1 MMTDK
6 TEDTGVIETLLA
18 RLNEY
23 RLPRLLEL
31 KERVDSGA
39 TIDDNDLQFLERVLQ
54 DGREIEPLIKRNPK
68 AQPIYAQLTTLY
80 THITAKAVENESKP
94 KQ

>member
-1 MMTDK
+1 MSDK

-31 KERVDSGA
+31 KERVDAGEA
-39 TIDDNDLQFLERVLQ
+39 IDANDLQLLERVLQ
-54 DGREIEPLIKRNPK
+54 DAREIEPLIKRNPK
-68 AQPIYAQLTTLY
+68 VQPIYAQVTQLY
-80 THITAKAVENESKP
+80 AEITAKAVENESNLKS
-94 KQ
+94 

>member
-1 MMTDK
+1 MSDK

-31 KERVDSGA
+31 QERVNRGEA
-39 TIDDNDLQFLERVLQ
+39 IDDHDLQFLERVLE
-54 DGREIEPLIKRNPK
+54 DAREIEPLIKRNPNV
-68 AQPIYAQLTTLY
+68 QPIYAQVTALY
-80 THITAKAVENESKP
+80 AEITAKAVENESNSKS
-94 KQ
+94 